1 MHYWLGQGCD
11 SFIHV
16 SKVSS
21 VSSCS
26 TPARTITAVFFSAS
40 TYFVH
45 FLALGFSSFPLQTHL
60 RKTLSPATAS
70 MVAGLIP
77 IAACA
82 TYFLLRFAESKGWTK
97 YPQRTQFVAAVGVA
111 IMQCVLGFRLQGLAE
126 GHSFFGPAIDIALCL
141 LLLGCLQSSVMTLL
155 NHISIATMGSLAYTV
170 RASGS
175 AGYMVALMIMGA
187 IGGDWFN
194 IEKQHLFVGSCISV
208 LHCLLALGSCFF
220 VPEHPEVP
228 ALPKQNAPKT
238 PSTTSQKL
246 EWMGLLALVWLVAV
260 CEMSYGLYSHEFLTN
275 TYGEFGYFI
284 FATAV
289 GVEIAILLVIPIF
302 PQLKKRLLFVGPLG
316 WTILFIGCIASM
328 FGMPALGFCGIA
340 LALNCPFQISAN
352 EHAHRMNPS
361 VMGIASMTLAQSLGY
376 VTAAILSSVCS
387 RITILEQLLPTMPAT
402 LWILVLPLATL
413 SLVLSVRKLARE
425 NASLDIDDL
434 GQSSGMAGSGGI
446 PSIEKSP
453 SDFEGDFRTNHTSP
467 DAEDVHIV
475 VLDPLASRVSV
486 VTQASTNAREFVSS
500 HADAHTRTAD
510 EDASIDFTR
519 QDSGRDRLSK
529 VREIA

>member
-1 MHYWLGQGCD
+1 M
-11 SFIHV
+11 
-16 SKVSS
+16 
-21 VSSCS
+21 SSCS
-26 TPARTITAVFFSAS
+26 TPARTIAAVFFSAS

-60 RKTLSPATAS
+60 RKALSPAMAS

-111 IMQCVLGFRLQGLAE
+111 IMQCVLGFRLKGLAE
-126 GHSFFGPAIDIALCL
+126 GHSFFGPAIDIAMCL

-155 NHISIATMGSLAYTV
+155 NHISVATMGSLAYTV

-175 AGYMVALMIMGA
+175 AGYMFALMIMGSV
-187 IGGDWFN
+187 GGNWFD
-194 IEKQHLFVGSCISV
+194 IEKQHLFLGSGISV
-208 LHCLLALGSCFF
+208 MHCLLALGACFF
-220 VPEHPEVP
+220 VPTSPEE
-228 ALPKQNAPKT
+228 AATPKKSDKSASST
-238 PSTTSQKL
+238 PSQKL

-260 CEMSYGLYSHEFLTN
+260 CEMSYGLYSHEFLTK
-275 TYGEFGYFI
+275 TYGELGYFV

-289 GVEIAILLVIPIF
+289 GVEIAILVVIPAF

-316 WTILFIGCIASM
+316 WTILFTGCVASM

-376 VTAAILSSVCS
+376 MTAAVLSSVCS
-387 RITILEQLLPTMPAT
+387 RINILEGAVPAMPAT
-402 LWILVLPLATL
+402 LWLLVLPLAVL
-413 SLVLSVRKLARE
+413 ALVLAVRKLARE
-425 NASLDIDDL
+425 DSSFDVDNL
-434 GQSSGMAGSGGI
+434 GQSSGMPGSGAVA
-446 PSIEKSP
+446 SVEKSAD
-453 SDFEGDFRTNHTSP
+453 DFKRDFGPDHTST
-467 DAEDVHIV
+467 DAEDVHVV
-475 VLDPLASRVSV
+475 VLDSLASRVRV
-486 VTQASTNAREFVSS
+486 VAKASANSREFVGSN
-500 HADAHTRTAD
+500 ADTHSRAAN
-510 EDASIDFTR
+510 EDPTIDFTR
-519 QDSGRDRLSK
+519 EDSGRDRLSK
-529 VREIA
+529 IREIA

>member
-1 MHYWLGQGCD
+1 
-11 SFIHV
+11 
-16 SKVSS
+16 
-21 VSSCS
+21 
-26 TPARTITAVFFSAS
+26 
-40 TYFVH
+40 
-45 FLALGFSSFPLQTHL
+45 
-60 RKTLSPATAS
+60 

-111 IMQCVLGFRLQGLAE
+111 VMQCVLGFRLQGLAQ
-126 GHSFFGPAIDIALCL
+126 GHSFFGPAIDIAMCL

-220 VPEHPEVP
+220 VPECPEEP
-228 ALPKQNAPKT
+228 AIPKQNDVKP

-246 EWMGLLALVWLVAV
+246 EWMGLLTLVWLVAV
-260 CEMSYGLYSHEFLTN
+260 CEMSYGLYSHEFLTK
-275 TYGEFGYFI
+275 TYGELGYFV

-289 GVEIAILLVIPIF
+289 GVEIAILLVIPVF

-316 WTILFIGCIASM
+316 WTVLFTGCIASM

-340 LALNCPFQISAN
+340 LALNCPFQISTN

-387 RITILEQLLPTMPAT
+387 RITILEQVLPTMPATTMPAT
-402 LWILVLPLATL
+402 LWILVLPLAAL
-413 SLVLSVRKLARE
+413 ALVLAVRKLARE
-425 NASLDIDDL
+425 NSSLDIDNL
-434 GQSSGMAGSGGI
+434 GQSSSMAGSGGI
-446 PSIEKSP
+446 PSIEKSA
-453 SDFEGDFRTNHTSP
+453 SDFKGDFGTDHAST

-475 VLDPLASRVSV
+475 VLDPLTSRVSV
-486 VTQASTNAREFVSS
+486 VAQASSNAREFVGS
-500 HADAHTRTAD
+500 HADPHSRTAN
-510 EDASIDFTR
+510 ENATIDFTR

>member
-1 MHYWLGQGCD
+1 
-11 SFIHV
+11 
-16 SKVSS
+16 
-21 VSSCS
+21 
-26 TPARTITAVFFSAS
+26 
-40 TYFVH
+40 
-45 FLALGFSSFPLQTHL
+45 
-60 RKTLSPATAS
+60 

-82 TYFLLRFAESKGWTK
+82 TYFLLRFAENKGWTK

-126 GHSFFGPAIDIALCL
+126 GHSFFGPAIDIAICL

-155 NHISIATMGSLAYTV
+155 NHISVATMGSLAYTV

-187 IGGDWFN
+187 VGGDWFT
-194 IEKQHLFVGSCISV
+194 IEKQHLFVGSCISG
-208 LHCLLALGSCFF
+208 LHCLLALGACFF
-220 VPEHPEVP
+220 VPECPEEP
-228 ALPKQNAPKT
+228 TIPKQHNANT

-246 EWMGLLALVWLVAV
+246 EWMGLLTLVWLVAI
-260 CEMSYGLYSHEFLTN
+260 CEMSYGLYSHEFLTK
-275 TYGEFGYFI
+275 TYGELGYFV

-316 WTILFIGCIASM
+316 WTILFTGCIASM

-340 LALNCPFQISAN
+340 LALNCPFQISTN

-376 VTAAILSSVCS
+376 VTAAILSSVCA
-387 RITILEQLLPTMPAT
+387 RITILEQVLPTMPATTMPATTMPATTMPAT

-413 SLVLSVRKLARE
+413 ALVLAVRKLARE
-425 NASLDIDDL
+425 NSSLDIDDL
-434 GQSSGMAGSGGI
+434 GQSSSVAGSGGI
-446 PSIEKSP
+446 SSVEKSA
-453 SDFEGDFRTNHTSP
+453 SDFKGDFGPDHTST

-486 VTQASTNAREFVSS
+486 VAQACSNARELVSS
-500 HADAHTRTAD
+500 HADSHSRAAD
-510 EDASIDFTR
+510 EDTSIDFTR